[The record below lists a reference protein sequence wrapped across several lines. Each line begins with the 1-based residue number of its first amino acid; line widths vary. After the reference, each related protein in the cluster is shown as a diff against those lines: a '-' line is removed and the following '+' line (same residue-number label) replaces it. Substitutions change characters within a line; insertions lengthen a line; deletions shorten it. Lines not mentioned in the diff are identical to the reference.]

1 MDSSS
6 LGAIVALLLLS
17 SFVKYA
23 TVLSVFR
30 YGAGL
35 IGFELGA
42 VALVAALALSVA
54 TLPKDAR
61 DSGLAFRV
69 LSGAERDATQVAKA
83 LSQQAASQL
92 DPAIVSGL
100 YGSTGESAIKEVSAD
115 LSKLLPAATLSQLK
129 SALTLGLLL
138 LIPFLLLDLL
148 VAHVLSLLGVQQLG
162 VQVVSM
168 PLKVLLFLAVD
179 GWGLIGAK
187 LLAGAT

>member
-6 LGAIVALLLLS
+6 LGAIVALLMLS

-100 YGSTGESAIKEVSAD
+100 YGSTGEAAIKEASGD

-138 LIPFLLLDLL
+138 LIPFVLLDLL
-148 VAHVLSLLGVQQLG
+148 VAHVLSLLGVQQIG

-168 PLKVLLFLAVD
+168 PLKVVLFLAVD
-179 GWGLIGAK
+179 GWGLLGAK
-187 LLAGAT
+187 ILAGVT

>member
-69 LSGAERDATQVAKA
+69 LSGVERDATQVAKA

-100 YGSTGESAIKEVSAD
+100 YGSTGEAAIKETSAD

-129 SALTLGLLL
+129 AALTLGLLL
-138 LIPFLLLDLL
+138 LIPFVLLDLL
-148 VAHVLSLLGVQQLG
+148 VAHVLSLLGVQQIG

-168 PLKVLLFLAVD
+168 PLKVVLFLAVD
-179 GWGLIGAK
+179 GWGLLGAK

>member
-1 MDSSS
+1 M
-6 LGAIVALLLLS
+6 GAIVALLLLS

-69 LSGAERDATQVAKA
+69 LSGVERDATQVAKA

-100 YGSTGESAIKEVSAD
+100 YGSTGEAAIKETSAD

-129 SALTLGLLL
+129 AALTLGLLL
-138 LIPFLLLDLL
+138 LIPFVLLDLL
-148 VAHVLSLLGVQQLG
+148 VAHVLSLLGVQQIG

-168 PLKVLLFLAVD
+168 PLKVVLFLAVD
-179 GWGLIGAK
+179 GWGLLGAK